1 MRVLV
6 LGGGDFVGRALVEA
20 ALANGH
26 DVTTLTRSTPTGGH
40 NELHGDR
47 TTPAGLA
54 VLGDHEWDVVL
65 DTWARAPRVVQLSVS
80 VLTGRAAYYGYVST
94 ASVYREPV
102 QVGADEEHPTV
113 DADAGADTTD
123 YAADKRG
130 AELAVLAGFGP
141 ARSLL
146 ARAGVIVG
154 PYENSG
160 RLVWWLRRIASGG
173 DVLAPAPS
181 DARLQYIDARDLA
194 AWMVSCAEAGIG
206 GTFNAISRAGAA
218 TFGELLDECKA
229 RTGSTAK
236 LVWVP
241 PEVVVSQDIS
251 PWIELPFWLPPGP
264 EVDSVYGLDTS
275 RAAAS
280 GLTCR
285 PMAETVADTWAWMQ
299 AGGAPRM
306 VQGRVVPG
314 LDPEKERAALAAW
327 AAQANPSATV
337 RSTPIW

>member
-1 MRVLV
+1 MRVLI

-20 ALANGH
+20 ALASGH
-26 DVTTLTRSTPTGGH
+26 HVTTLTRSTPTGGAL
-40 NELHGDR
+40 ELQGDR
-47 TTPAGLA
+47 TTPAGLD
-54 VLGDHEWDVVL
+54 VLADRTWDVVL

-80 VLTGRAAYYGYVST
+80 VLAHRAAYYGYVST

-102 QVGADEEHPTV
+102 LVGADEEHPTV

-160 RLVWWLRRIASGG
+160 RLVWWLRRLASGG

-181 DARLQYIDARDLA
+181 EAQLQYIDARDLA

-206 GTFNAISRAGAA
+206 GAFNAISRAGAA
-218 TFGELLDECKA
+218 SFGELLDECKA
-229 RTGSTAK
+229 GTLSTAQ

-241 PEVVVSQDIS
+241 PEFIVAQGIS

-264 EVDSVYGLDTS
+264 EGDSVYGLDTS

-285 PMAETVADTWAWMQ
+285 PIVETIADTWAWMQ
-299 AGGAPRM
+299 AGGTPR
-306 VQGRVVPG
+306 VVAGRVVPG
-314 LDPEKERAALAAW
+314 LGPEKERAALAAW
-327 AAQANPSATV
+327 AAQSKPSATD
-337 RSTPIW
+337 RSTPIS